1 MPDFHAERHDRVH
14 VATEKAIFSR
24 DYEHYK
30 IFFVTLHPEC
40 CCAVVQPFILLSAY
54 GNSAVLLMDIEAL
67 RFCLVRSNLENSK
80 IEQDGVR
87 RFTYIRGLVVS

>member
-1 MPDFHAERHDRVH
+1 MCI
-14 VATEKAIFSR
+14 TQN
-24 DYEHYK
+24 YLL
-30 IFFVTLHPEC
+30 TLHPESC
-40 CCAVVQPFILLSAY
+40 CTVVQPFILPSAF